1 MITRDGDR
9 GKMLTRRAAML
20 AGGQLFLSS
29 LLLAR
34 MYYLQVLES
43 DRYKTLA
50 EENRIS
56 TRLLA
61 PPRGLIFDR
70 FGVPLAQNNQNF
82 RVLVISEQT
91 EGNLNA
97 TLEALNEI
105 LPLTDGE
112 IQRIRRDVRRSRDFT
127 PVTIRENLTWEQM
140 ASIQLNAP
148 DLPGIIID
156 EGLSRFYPEKELLS
170 HVVGYVGIVS
180 ETEIASGNPLL
191 RLPGFRVGKSGI
203 ELEHEAELRGKEG
216 AQRVEVNAVGRIIR
230 EIERDEGIPGRTLPL
245 SIDVR
250 LQQIAYEKMKKES
263 ASAVLLDIYTGEV
276 LMLVSTPGFDPNA
289 LNRGLS
295 PEEWSVLSSNPRA
308 PMLNKAISGLYSPG
322 STFKMVVALAALEAG
337 VITPE
342 TKIFCDG
349 YTMMG
354 NHKFHCWKSSGH
366 GNLNLK
372 EAFRHSCDIYFYEI
386 ARRTGIDRISAMAER
401 LGFGSLTG
409 IDLPGEKKGLMPN
422 RKWKERRLGEQWL
435 QGDTYNAGIGQG
447 FISCTPVQLA
457 VMAAAI
463 ANGGRKVKPTL
474 LVPKERGIQAPKGE
488 ILNISKQHLRLVR
501 DAMADVV
508 NHPRGTGRPAFVDV
522 DGQRIAGKTGT
533 TQVKRITLKEREE
546 GLKAQ
551 EDLPWKDRNHALFV
565 AFGPVGA
572 PRYALAVV
580 VEHGGGGAKTAAPIA
595 GAIMDAA
602 LRLDPAAQKP
612 VFPENP
618 TDKNGGEKK

>member
-20 AGGQLFLSS
+20 AGGELFLSS

-82 RVLVISEQT
+82 RVLVISEQL

-97 TLEALNEI
+97 TLDALRTI
-105 LPLTDGE
+105 VPLTDGE
-112 IQRIRRDVRRSRDFT
+112 IQRIRENVRRSRDFT

-156 EGLSRFYPEKELLS
+156 EGLSRFYPEKEITA
-170 HVVGYVGIVS
+170 HTVGYVGIVS
-180 ETEIASGNPLL
+180 ETEIASGDPLL
-191 RLPGFRVGKSGI
+191 KLPGFRVGKSGL
-203 ELEHEAELRGKEG
+203 ELQNEAALRGKGG

-230 EIERDEGIPGRTLPL
+230 EIERDEGISGKTLPL
-245 SIDVR
+245 AIDVR
-250 LQQIAYEKMKKES
+250 LQKIAYEKMKNES
-263 ASAVLLDIYTGEV
+263 ASAVLLDIHTGEV
-276 LMLVSTPGFDPNA
+276 LALVSTPAFDPNA

-295 PEEWSVLSSNPRA
+295 PEEWQKVATNPRS

-354 NHKFHCWKSSGH
+354 NHKFHCWKHSGH

-372 EAFRHSCDIYFYEI
+372 KAFRHSCDIYFYEI

-401 LGFGSLTG
+401 LGFGSVTG
-409 IDLPGEKKGLMPN
+409 IDLPGEKSGLMPN
-422 RKWKERRLGEQWL
+422 RKWKEKVRKEQWL

-457 VMAAAI
+457 VMTAAI
-463 ANGGRKVKPTL
+463 ANGGRKLTPSLIVPENRNP
-474 LVPKERGIQAPKGE
+474 LVQKGE
-488 ILNISKQHLRLVR
+488 ILNISKQHLQIVR
-501 DAMADVV
+501 EAMFDVV
-508 NHPRGTGRPAFVDV
+508 NHPKGTGKLAAVNV
-522 DGQRIAGKTGT
+522 NGQKIAGKTGT
-533 TQVKRITLKEREE
+533 TQVKRITLKERLE
-546 GLKAQ
+546 GLRNQ
-551 EDLPWKDRNHALFV
+551 NDLPWEDRHHALFV
-565 AFGPVGA
+565 AFGPADA

-580 VEHGGGGAKTAAPIA
+580 VEHGGSASAAAPIVA
-595 GAIMDAA
+595 SIMEAA
-602 LRLDPAAQKP
+602 LKLKPADAKP
-612 VFPENP
+612 VVRDVTSQPVA
-618 TDKNGGEKK
+618 GERE